1 MHYRYIASQS
11 EFNQMVKT
19 YQLSSVL
26 VIDTEFVRTS
36 TYYPELGLVQIYDG
50 SNLSL
55 IDVLAVQDPSPLAE
69 ILSAPKPLKV
79 MHACSED
86 IEALA
91 RGLNCRLTEVFDTQL
106 CATLLGFRSG
116 MGYANLVNEL
126 LDIELDKGESR
137 TDWLARPLSPQ
148 QCNYAALDVLHL
160 YDVYQQLE
168 PRLSSSVRTILMAET
183 EALIAKKHRPIRP
196 DLAYLQV
203 SNAWR
208 LRKERLRALRRLAQW
223 RIETAM
229 ARNVPLNR
237 VLKEVNMFAIA
248 NQLPTSKA
256 GLFSAIQSHPG
267 EVRRHADALL
277 EQLALADSDEMPPA
291 IPALTGI
298 RQYKPAIAALKRI
311 TEELAEELQ
320 LPVPV
325 LASKRHF
332 HQFLQWCWFEF
343 DETDQMGLLPD
354 VLSGWRRPLFAP
366 KLSGL
371 FSKTGKFDVLRS
383 I

>member
-11 EFNQMVKT
+11 ELNQVIEG
-19 YQLSSVL
+19 YAQSSVL
-26 VIDTEFVRTS
+26 VVDTEFVRTS
-36 TYYPELGLVQIYDG
+36 TYYPELGLVQLYDG
-50 SNLSL
+50 NTLSL
-55 IDVLAVQDPSPLAE
+55 VDVLAVEDKKPLVE
-69 ILSAPKPLKV
+69 ILSAPRPVKV

-91 RGLNCRLTEVFDTQL
+91 RGLGCRLAEVFDTQL

-116 MGYANLVNEL
+116 IGYANLVSDL
-126 LDIELDKGESR
+126 LDVELDKGESR
-137 TDWLARPLSPQ
+137 TDWLARPLSTD
-148 QCNYAALDVLHL
+148 QCKYAALDVFHL
-160 YDVYQQLE
+160 FDVYHQFEQ
-168 PRLSSSVRTILMAET
+168 RLSVSVRAILMAET

-229 ARNVPLNR
+229 AMNVPLNR
-237 VLKEVNMFAIA
+237 VLKEANMFAIA
-248 NQLPTSKA
+248 SQLPDSKA

-267 EVRRHADALL
+267 EVRRHADAVL
-277 EQLALADSDEMPPA
+277 EQLALADSDEMPA
-291 IPALTGI
+291 DIPALTGM
-298 RQYKPAIAALKRI
+298 RHYKQAISALKRI

-320 LPVPV
+320 LPLTV

-332 HQFLQWCWFEF
+332 HQFLQWSWFAF

-354 VLSGWRRPLFAP
+354 LICGWRRPLFAP
-366 KLSGL
+366 KLSRL
-371 FSKTGKFDVLRS
+371 FSTTGKFDVLRS